1 MSEHY
6 EEIDFQSAGVTLRG
20 RLHRA
25 SRPNAPLIV
34 LAHGFS
40 ATAHMSINAFAAG
53 IAEADYHVVAYDHR
67 NFGASDGEPRF
78 GFDQWAQVRGYSDA
92 ITHTLNLPGIDT
104 EQVVVWG
111 ESMGGANVQYVA
123 AFDPRVS
130 AVIAPTPGC
139 GEIYVDP
146 AADQGDFLA
155 LTGYAQHGDLNDEPA
170 ALVQVRF
177 ADLPTSDAPVMLNFD
192 AALEYAKTY
201 GQREGSMWSNNVTI
215 VVRKAP
221 ELSVPVVAAQLAVP
235 TLYIVAHDDE
245 VAGASPVVARQCF
258 DTIKGP
264 KTWEDIDGGHFGL
277 LHEQSA
283 LFTQALNA
291 DIEFLAEHF

>member
-78 GFDQWAQVRGYSDA
+78 GFDQWVQVRGYSDA

-111 ESMGGANVQYVA
+111 ESMGGANVQYAA

-130 AVIAPTPGC
+130 AVIAHTPGC
-139 GEIYVDP
+139 GENYVEP

-245 VAGASPVVARQCF
+245 VAGASPVVAKQCF

>member
-78 GFDQWAQVRGYSDA
+78 GFDQWVQVRGYSDA

-130 AVIAPTPGC
+130 AVIAHTPGC
-139 GEIYVDP
+139 GENYVEP

-245 VAGASPVVARQCF
+245 VAGASPVVAKQCF

-291 DIEFLAEHF
+291 DVEFLAEHF